1 MNTIGTKFIL
11 ADRYTFDPNNNSLT
25 DKENEEEIVR
35 LGSNESRILLL
46 LVTKPN
52 DVIKRDELHD
62 FVWRKQGFEVDD
74 SSLTQ
79 AISTLRKALND
90 STKQPEFVKTVPKL
104 GYQMIAKVSPVAP
117 IRSAASAPAHEI
129 ADIEETVVA
138 EEGPHNVEP
147 IETITDTGHHLSVQE
162 REEPISL
169 PKPHS
174 GQFVERRANTSE
186 KHKIWHK
193 VMLLLAFATPLLVIL
208 SPIQSDTVFKVL
220 ENYHDI
226 PISTTESNPELSLW
240 LPSIKLCINKYQELR
255 GVDDKPEQVI
265 VTGGSDNRLM
275 INFVH
280 DKTSLNKNITLHI
293 VSDPDNLLKVC
304 Q

>member
-11 ADRYTFDPNNNSLT
+11 AGRYTFDPNNNSLT

-46 LVTKPN
+46 LITKPN
-52 DVIKRDELHD
+52 DVIKREELHD

-104 GYQMIAKVSPVAP
+104 GYQMIAQVSPVVP
-117 IRSAASAPAHEI
+117 IRTAGAAPSHETAEI
-129 ADIEETVVA
+129 QETVFA
-138 EEGPHNVEP
+138 GEDLKNVEP
-147 IETITDTGHHLSVQE
+147 IDTIKDTNHLSVQE
-162 REEPISL
+162 LEEPIS
-169 PKPHS
+169 PSQSDS
-174 GQFVERRANTSE
+174 GQFLERRANTSE
-186 KHKIWHK
+186 KYKIWHK

-208 SPIQSDTVFKVL
+208 SPIQSNTVFKTL
-220 ENYHDI
+220 ENYHGI
-226 PISTTESNPELSLW
+226 TINTTESNSELSLW
-240 LPSIKLCINKYQELR
+240 LPSIKLCINKYQELH
-255 GVDDKPEQVI
+255 GVDDNPEQVI
-265 VTGGSDNRLM
+265 VTGGSDNRLV

-280 DKTSLNKNITLHI
+280 DKTSLNKNITLDI
-293 VSDPDNLLKVC
+293 VSDQDNLLKVC

>member
-11 ADRYTFDPNNNSLT
+11 AGRYTFDPNNNSLT
-25 DKENEEEIVR
+25 DKENEEDIVR

-46 LVTKPN
+46 LVTRPN

-104 GYQMIAKVSPVAP
+104 GYQMIAEVSPVAP
-117 IRSAASAPAHEI
+117 IRSSTPSNEPNN
-129 ADIEETVVA
+129 IEDETRS
-138 EEGPHNVEP
+138 EQDQHDTNSD
-147 IETITDTGHHLSVQE
+147 ETIVNHTLTVNHSESRNDAPSQRPTRKWEKS
-162 REEPISL
+162 RENRSKK
-169 PKPHS
+169 PKFW
-174 GQFVERRANTSE
+174 QNAMFT
-186 KHKIWHK
+186 
-193 VMLLLAFATPLLVIL
+193 LAFITPLLAIF
-208 SPIQSDTVFKVL
+208 SPIQSNSIFKEYDTYRGIAI
-220 ENYHDI
+220 N
-226 PISTTESNPELSLW
+226 TTESNPELSAW
-240 LPSIKLCINKYQELR
+240 LPSIKSCINKYQEVR
-255 GVDDKPEQVI
+255 GENDKPEQVI

-275 INFVH
+275 INFIH
-280 DKTSLNKNITLHI
+280 SKDASNKNITLDI
-293 VSDPDNLLKVC
+293 VSDADNLLKVC